1 MPKMPQKQNICD
13 CELCLF
19 EIFPID
25 NPIRNNTEKIIEA
38 IIYHFI
44 KNLGNSIKSRKE
56 LNSHIINFITMI
68 DQSYLSSKINSN
80 HLKEIINLFYK
91 KIINSK
97 KGRYIPT
104 HSLFSHLM
112 HKEVI
117 YLKSI
122 INAMNTKQS
131 ESNIKIIITDVDG
144 NDKKDAFKEPAP
156 TSEIEPTPTS
166 EIEPTPTSEIEPA
179 PTSEIEPTPTSEIE
193 PAPTSEI
200 EPTPT
205 SEIEPT
211 PTSEIEPAPT
221 SEIEPIEINMIGNI
235 ISYLPYCI
243 IS

>member
-1 MPKMPQKQNICD
+1 MPKILKKPNMCD

-19 EIFPID
+19 ETFPID
-25 NPIRNNTEKIIEA
+25 NPIINNTEKIIEA

-56 LNSHIINFITMI
+56 LNSHIIHFITMI
-68 DQSYLSSKINSN
+68 DQTYLSSKINSN

-91 KIINSK
+91 KIVDSK
-97 KGRYIPT
+97 KAHYIPT
-104 HSLFSHLM
+104 YTLFSHLM
-112 HKEVI
+112 HKEVLH
-117 YLKSI
+117 LKLI
-122 INAMNTKQS
+122 INAMNTPILDENI

-144 NDKKDAFKEPAP
+144 NDNKDALE
-156 TSEIEPTPTS
+156 EPTPTS

-179 PTSEIEPTPTSEIE
+179 
-193 PAPTSEI
+193 
-200 EPTPT
+200 
-205 SEIEPT
+205 